1 MRKLIQ
7 LALVAGL
14 FVTGAAHA
22 ELKVAVLDVQMALME
37 SDAAKRYESQD
48 EKNFGSRFE
57 KIKKL
62 ETDTL
67 KLQERLQKDG
77 EKMQRAEFERLE
89 LEYKQ
94 KVRDIQTQ
102 SQEFNEARAK
112 AEQDFLR
119 DIKPKLDKAVEE
131 VVKAG
136 NYDLVLDR
144 AAVVDVSPRLDITL
158 RVVERLN
165 QMR

>member
-1 MRKLIQ
+1 ML
-7 LALVAGL
+7 L
-14 FVTGAAHA
+14 VTGAAHA
-22 ELKVAVLDVQMALME
+22 ELKVAVLDIQMALME

-48 EKNFGSRFE
+48 EKTFGPRFE
-57 KIKKL
+57 KIRKL

-77 EKMQRAEFERLE
+77 DKMQRAEFERLE

-94 KVRDIQTQ
+94 KVRDIQMQ
-102 SQEFNEARAK
+102 SQQFNEDRAK
-112 AEQDFLR
+112 AEQEFLQGV
-119 DIKPKLDKAVEE
+119 KPKLDKAVEE

-136 NYDLVLDR
+136 GYDLVLDR
-144 AAVVDVSPRLDITL
+144 AAVVDASPRLDITL